1 MTDFEGFAPDV
12 FARRR
17 DRVMEALGSG
27 AMVLPAAPIRYRSH
41 DTEYRYRP
49 DSELFYLTG
58 FTEPDAVAVLRP
70 FADEERFVLFV
81 RPRDEKAERWAGP
94 RVGPERAAERY
105 GADEAHPLDELEEKL
120 PGLLEEAERIHYR
133 LGVDPRTQ
141 TLVIRALES
150 ARTKGRRKGTGPRSV
165 VDPGEILDPLR
176 IRKDPEE
183 IARIRRAADLTV
195 EGFREA
201 LARAEPGMGEWE
213 VESVLEGVFRRGGAS
228 GPSFATI
235 VGSGANS
242 CVLHYVENRDTLR
255 AGEICLVDA
264 GAEVDLYAGDIT
276 RTFPVSGTF
285 SAAQREVYELV
296 GRAHARAL
304 DRVAPGV
311 EIGEIHRVVLEV
323 LVCGLVELDVLEGDL
338 ETLIQEDAYK
348 PYYPHQTCH
357 WLGLDVHDPGD
368 YARRGE
374 PLALE
379 PGMVFTVEPGLYF
392 ASDADA
398 DGPFA
403 GIGVRT
409 EDDVLVTEEGR
420 EVLTSSLPADADGVE
435 ALVGGGR

>member
-1 MTDFEGFAPDV
+1 MTPDL

-17 DRVMEALGSG
+17 TRVMEALEGD
-27 AMVLPAAPIRYRSH
+27 AMVLPAAPIRYRSA

-49 DSELFYLTG
+49 DSELFYVTG

-70 FADEERFVLFV
+70 FADEDRFVLFV

-105 GADEAHPLDELEEKL
+105 GADGAHPLDELEEKL
-120 PGLLEEAERIHYR
+120 PGLLEGAGRIHYR
-133 LGVDPRTQ
+133 LGVHPRSQ
-141 TLVIRALES
+141 TLVIRALEA
-150 ARTKGRRKGTGPRSV
+150 ARTRGRRMGTGPRAV

-195 EGFREA
+195 EGFRAA
-201 LARAEPGMGEWE
+201 LAAVGPGVGEWE
-213 VESVLEGVFRRGGAS
+213 VESVLEAAFRSGGAG
-228 GPSFATI
+228 GPAFASI
-235 VGSGANS
+235 VGSGANA

-255 AGEICLVDA
+255 AGELCLLDA

-276 RTFPVSGTF
+276 RTAPVSGSF
-285 SAAQREVYELV
+285 SPAQREIYELV
-296 GRAHARAL
+296 GRAHARVIDA
-304 DRVAPGV
+304 VAPGV
-311 EIGEIHRVVLEV
+311 EMAALHRVALEV
-323 LVCGLVELDVLEGDL
+323 LVGGLVELDVLEGDV
-338 ETLIQEDAYK
+338 ETLIGDEAYK

-392 ASDADA
+392 ACGADA

-420 EVLTSSLPADADGVE
+420 EVLTAALAADADGVE